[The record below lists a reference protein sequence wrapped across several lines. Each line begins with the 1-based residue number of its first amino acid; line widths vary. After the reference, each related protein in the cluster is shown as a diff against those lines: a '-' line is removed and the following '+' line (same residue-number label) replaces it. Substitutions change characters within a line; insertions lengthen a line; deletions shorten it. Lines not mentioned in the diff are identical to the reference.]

1 MAEELFTRK
10 QMENA
15 VMLAA
20 DLYQQM
26 YNSPETDGG
35 ALEVAGVIIEE
46 AVQMETWLVG
56 KYGED
61 DEEYLDRLEEYEA
74 MVVQKYDL
82 RLPQVTEPKEVEFF
96 SIEDDG
102 QGGKQIHVWGYTYTE
117 GDDQGDGPW
126 RNVEYTGFIEP
137 LQEFIDHLNAEENY
151 VDNYASLL
159 TQYIGD
165 YYDDGIVDIINHYFN
180 GETANDV
187 LRYSDITI
195 DTPCGDYMFETK

>member
-1 MAEELFTRK
+1 
-10 QMENA
+10 ME
-15 VMLAA
+15 
-20 DLYQQM
+20 Q
-26 YNSPETDGG
+26 
-35 ALEVAGVIIEE
+35 
-46 AVQMETWLVG
+46 WLVK
-56 KYGED
+56 KYGKD
-61 DEEYLDRLEEYEA
+61 DDSYLDRLEEYERM
-74 MVVQKYDL
+74 MVAKYDL

-151 VDNYASLL
+151 VDNHASLL

-187 LRYSDITI
+187 LRYSENLKRITTMARIGKYDVTPTAIGVRVSYNGCWAGDIDGVSAEHLSEEDI
-195 DTPCGDYMFETK
+195 EDLLFGDE

>member
-1 MAEELFTRK
+1 MKERFTRRE
-10 QMENA
+10 MENA
-15 VMLAA
+15 VLLAA
-20 DLYQQM
+20 DLYQRM

-35 ALEVAGVIIEE
+35 SQEVACNIIEE
-46 AVQMETWLVG
+46 AVMMEKWLVK
-56 KYGED
+56 KYGKD
-61 DEEYLDRLEEYEA
+61 DDSYLDRLEEYERM
-74 MVVQKYDL
+74 MVAKYDL

-102 QGGKQIHVWGYTYTE
+102 HGGKQIHVWGYTYTE

-151 VDNYASLL
+151 VDNHASLL

-195 DTPCGDYMFETK
+195 DTPCGDYMFET

>member
-35 ALEVAGVIIEE
+35 ALEVSGTIIEE
-46 AVQMETWLVG
+46 AVKMEAWLVG

-74 MVVQKYDL
+74 MIVQKYDL
-82 RLPQVTEPKEVEFF
+82 RLPEVTELEEMEFY
-96 SIEDDG
+96 SIESDG
-102 QGGKQIHVWGYTYTE
+102 KGGKQIHMLGYIYQN
-117 GDDQGDGPW
+117 DDHWTG
-126 RNVEYTGFIEP
+126 VEPAFLILP
-137 LQEFIDHLNAEENY
+137 LQEFIDQLAKEEDY
-151 VDNYASLL
+151 TDRLL
-159 TQYIGD
+159 SEAKLYEGD
-165 YYDDGIVDIINHYFN
+165 YDDEGAVDYINHYFD
-180 GETANDV
+180 GHTANRR
-187 LRYSDITI
+187 LHYSEITI
-195 DTPCGDYMFETK
+195 DTPCGDYIA